1 MVRWST
7 LEKTWHINVLKLKA
21 VRIPILSFT
30 KFKKLN
36 SIHLCIDN
44 MIALSYLLNMGGT
57 QNSEQTFNQNLKR
70 NVIAEYRPSL
80 SNQTGD

>member
-1 MVRWST
+1 
-7 LEKTWHINVLKLKA
+7 
-21 VRIPILSFT
+21 
-30 KFKKLN
+30 
-36 SIHLCIDN
+36 
-44 MIALSYLLNMGGT
+44 MIALPYLLNMGGT

>member
-1 MVRWST
+1 M
-7 LEKTWHINVLKLKA
+7 
-21 VRIPILSFT
+21 RIPILSFT

-80 SNQTGD
+80 SNQTGDWESRNFQAADEKCFQTII